1 MVCYRTPRY
10 NRLSTGSIPKSLA
23 NCVLLE
29 EFNVENNTVASLPE
43 GLLASLD
50 NLTSITLSRYPPPP
64 APYTAST
71 YRQCFRS
78 GLIESGSGSSILAE
92 YHYQFRSGSLVL
104 MTKNVKKFTA
114 EKKKNFDQK

>member
-1 MVCYRTPRY
+1 MFVRIPWYIIMMCYCYPPRY

-50 NLTSITLSRYPPPP
+50 NLTSITLSR
-64 APYTAST
+64 
-71 YRQCFRS
+71 
-78 GLIESGSGSSILAE
+78 
-92 YHYQFRSGSLVL
+92 
-104 MTKNVKKFTA
+104 
-114 EKKKNFDQK
+114 